1 MANKKKAVETEVKQV
16 STITTETDFAKENED
31 LKAQLAAMQAQ
42 MELLAKQ
49 VASPKE
55 SVVQKKKKE
64 KTINFVNM
72 TRGSLV
78 LRGTQLWTIDG
89 QFNSRSF
96 SEREARM
103 IVNNMG
109 KTVRSGLVYISDAE
123 FVEENDLGEAYQNI
137 LSNEQLKSLF
147 NQNASYVIEA
157 YKMVSDLQKKII
169 IDMIVEKKEN
179 GLPVDANILVELGKL
194 SGKDLISIEKEED

>member
-1 MANKKKAVETEVKQV
+1 MANKKKAVETEVKQI

>member
-1 MANKKKAVETEVKQV
+1 MANKKKAVEIEAKQI
-16 STITTETDFAKENED
+16 STIATETDFAKENED

-109 KTVRSGLVYISDAE
+109 KTVRSGLVHISDAE

>member
-1 MANKKKAVETEVKQV
+1 MANKKKVVETEAKQV
-16 STITTETDFAKENED
+16 STTSVEKENED

-55 SVVQKKKKE
+55 APAQKKKKE
-64 KTINFVNM
+64 KTINFINM
-72 TRGSLV
+72 TRGSVV
-78 LRGTQLWTIDG
+78 LRGTQYWTIDG
-89 QFNSRSF
+89 QFNSRAF
-96 SEREARM
+96 SEREARV

-109 KTVRSGLVYISDAE
+109 KTIRSGLVYITNAE
-123 FVEENDLGEAYQNI
+123 FVEESDLGEAYENI
-137 LSNEQLKSLF
+137 LSNEQLQSLF

-157 YKMVSDLQKKII
+157 YKMVSEAQKKII
-169 IDMIVEKKEN
+169 VDMIVEKKEQ
-179 GLPVDANILVELGKL
+179 GLPIDANILVELGKL

>member
-1 MANKKKAVETEVKQV
+1 MANKKKAVETEVKQI
-16 STITTETDFAKENED
+16 STIVTETDFAKENED

>member
-1 MANKKKAVETEVKQV
+1 MTNKKKAVETEVKQI

>member
-1 MANKKKAVETEVKQV
+1 MANKKKAVETEVKQI
-16 STITTETDFAKENED
+16 STIATETDFAKENED

-64 KTINFVNM
+64 KTINFINM

>member
-16 STITTETDFAKENED
+16 STIATETDFAKENED